1 MQAEQPEFSISK
13 QTLADCDVISLMSAR
28 LDGREVILV
37 CPDGNVSRVLEIV
50 QIGRQIAVY
59 RRSTTSSPRGTGTGA
74 HLIPT
79 RRCVACRAGSSRP
92 PWSNGDVW
100 AAA

>member
-1 MQAEQPEFSISK
+1 VQAEQPEFSISK

-59 RRSTTSSPRGTGTGA
+59 PALDDPLAARDRHG
-74 HLIPT
+74 
-79 RRCVACRAGSSRP
+79 RAP
-92 PWSNGDVW
+92 DPD
-100 AAA
+100 